1 MPTKWEKY
9 MIKRIGIECESI
21 ENDTWGVARMTS
33 KLLEEI
39 SRRPE
44 LEKELEF
51 CLYFKSKIP
60 EYSYLK
66 NPIFKKKILKLPVIP
81 ASFSLYYYI
90 YLPVYLWFKRVDV
103 MFFPNYMLPLIF
115 SGKSV
120 VMLTDDIYYESRNP
134 KLPFRYRLA
143 YRIFTG
149 WAAAHA
155 SRIMAISETSKKE
168 LTKLFG
174 IKQER
179 ISVNYL
185 GVDSPDTQ
193 NRNNENQYVLYV
205 GQAFPRR
212 HLKETILA
220 FEKLITQQN
229 EHPYKLENVSV
240 AKLKLIAIGPDKYER
255 PTISPLISE
264 VNNRLGREAIIHKDY
279 VKNSEL
285 VELYAGAKALIY
297 VSDREAFGLPPMEAL
312 SFGVPPVIADNEL
325 GHELFGEYAFYVGNP
340 NPDGIAEGVRQ
351 ALIESE
357 KIQKIK
363 SSGPEFVKKYNWK
376 SFTDKFLEIIKNDY

>member
-1 MPTKWEKY
+1 MSTRKK
-9 MIKRIGIECESI
+9 IGIECESI

-39 SRRPE
+39 SKRPK
-44 LEKELEF
+44 LEKEFEF

-60 EYSYLK
+60 DYPFLQ
-66 NPIFKKKILKLPVIP
+66 NPIFEKKIVKPPFIRP
-81 ASFSLYYYI
+81 SFSLYYYL
-90 YLPVYLWFKRVDV
+90 YLPVYLWFKQVDV

-134 KLPFRYRLA
+134 KPPFRYRLA
-143 YRIFTG
+143 YRIFAG

-155 SRIMAISETSKKE
+155 SHIMAISKTSKKE

-174 IKQER
+174 IKPER
-179 ISVNYL
+179 IVVNYL
-185 GVDSPDTQ
+185 GVDTPHSIQ
-193 NRNNENQYVLYV
+193 NTSGDQYILYV

-229 EHPYKLENVSV
+229 EHPYKLENVGMSE
-240 AKLKLIAIGPDKYER
+240 LKLVAIGPDKYEI
-255 PTISPLISE
+255 PTIGRLISE
-264 VNNRLGREAIIHKDY
+264 VNGRLDRQAIIHKDY
-279 VKNSEL
+279 VKDNEL
-285 VELYAGAKALIY
+285 VDLYAGAKALVY

-325 GHELFGEYAFYVGNP
+325 GHELFGEYAFY
-340 NPDGIAEGVRQ
+340 AEGSDAGGIVKAIHQ
-351 ALIESE
+351 ALTDME
-357 KIQKIK
+357 KIEKIK
-363 SSGPEFVKKYNWK
+363 TEGPEFVKKYNWK
-376 SFTDKFLEIIKNDY
+376 NFTDKWLGSVQLFK